1 MRYLFKIKLNLFIC
15 FLVLSF
21 FPIYLFA
28 DSLKSDQELKETPS
42 IKGNVVGKAA
52 KGNVEVIDKKGFWVK
67 VKNDSIEGWTKL
79 NNVEISKDS
88 DFSLSSLNT
97 GREGSGNIVS
107 TSGVRGLDGEDITS
121 AQPDLIEFDKLKSLK
136 VDKSIGDKFK
146 KNTGLLV
153 KKIEFIVVKTQ
164 NSNNNSSTPYGR

>member
-1 MRYLFKIKLNLFIC
+1 MKNLFKVNAHFY
-15 FLVLSF
+15 FLIFSF
-21 FPIYLFA
+21 FPMYLFG

-88 DFSLSSLNT
+88 DFSLSNLNT

-121 AQPDLIEFDKLKSLK
+121 AQPDIIEFDKLQSLK
-136 VDKSIGDKFK
+136 VDKSIGNNFM
-146 KNTGLLV
+146 KNTGLSPKQIKFIIV
-153 KKIEFIVVKTQ
+153 KSKNENQ
-164 NSNNNSSTPYGR
+164 NKSKPFGKK

>member
-1 MRYLFKIKLNLFIC
+1 M
-15 FLVLSF
+15 FLE
-21 FPIYLFA
+21 I
-28 DSLKSDQELKETPS
+28 LKSDQDLRETPS

-88 DFSLSSLNT
+88 NFSLSSLNT

-121 AQPDLIEFDKLKSLK
+121 AQPDPIEFEKLQSLK
-136 VDKSIGDKFK
+136 VDKSIGNKFE
-146 KNTGLLV
+146 KNTGLSV
-153 KKIEFIVVKTQ
+153 KKL
-164 NSNNNSSTPYGR
+164 NLLL